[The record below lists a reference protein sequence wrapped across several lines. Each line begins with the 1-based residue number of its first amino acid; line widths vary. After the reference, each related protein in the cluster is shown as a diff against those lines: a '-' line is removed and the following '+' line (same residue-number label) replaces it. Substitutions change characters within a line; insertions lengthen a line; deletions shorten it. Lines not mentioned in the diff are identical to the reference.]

1 MGLKKRRCARKPKK
15 LRTIFVGYLSVFC
28 VVTLLLIALPIAAC
42 TGFILNGVMLP
53 ANHAEIQLS
62 ARKDRIADS
71 ETVTP
76 DLIPDVCDYAVFTP
90 RGKFLSG
97 NLSAAD
103 AARAWKIT
111 QEEKENQYL
120 NFFYLSIPRKNQI
133 CIVRYTYMMQFS
145 SPILRRYL
153 PRPEPLFFY
162 LFCISFLLEIF
173 LLASLF
179 GKKLTRKMDSLQN
192 ATEKIQNRDL
202 EFTVQSS
209 GVLEIDHV
217 LQSLDQM
224 RDALKSSLKKQWDLE
239 QARREQMAALAHDIK
254 TPLTVARGNADL
266 LSETDQTKEQ
276 KEYTAYIKESTC
288 QMEQYIKLLID
299 LSKAELGYSLNKNP
313 IDSKSFMDSILNQ
326 MTALGS
332 VKKVTVHCE
341 THLLPKSFNADSGL
355 LQRALLNIVS
365 NAVEF
370 SPRNGKID
378 FTANAAQNHIRFCVT
393 DCGKGFSTHD
403 LKQATQQFYMGDKSR
418 TSNAH
423 YGMGLFIAKC
433 IAEQHGGT
441 LAITNSAVSGGGQ
454 VTIEIPY

>member
-1 MGLKKRRCARKPKK
+1 MGLKRKHKVIK
-15 LRTIFVGYLSVFC
+15 LRTIFIRYLLLFCISTICWVFILLFSYSAIVSSGRIYPANYAEQQLSKVKNAIAAND
-28 VVTLLLIALPIAAC
+28 VVTP
-42 TGFILNGVMLP
+42 
-53 ANHAEIQLS
+53 EQ
-62 ARKDRIADS
+62 
-71 ETVTP
+71 
-76 DLIPDVCDYAVFTP
+76 IPELCDYAVYTMN
-90 RGKFLSG
+90 GTKLSG
-97 NLSAAD
+97 SLSQQD
-103 AARAWKIT
+103 AEKAWREVSTSETGQDLFYQYVKI
-111 QEEKENQYL
+111 N
-120 NFFYLSIPRKNQI
+120 RKNQVCVI
-133 CIVRYTYMMQFS
+133 RYSLFPQYKS
-145 SPILRRYL
+145 SVLRKYL
-153 PRPEPLFFY
+153 PGIDTLVFILFI
-162 LFCISFLLEIF
+162 LVLVTGALI
-173 LLASLF
+173 LASTF
-179 GKKLTRKMDSLQN
+179 GKKLTRKMDNLQH
-192 ATEKIQNRDL
+192 ATEKIQSQDL

>member
-1 MGLKKRRCARKPKK
+1 MNGTK
-15 LRTIFVGYLSVFC
+15 LSGSLSQQD
-28 VVTLLLIALPIAAC
+28 
-42 TGFILNGVMLP
+42 
-53 ANHAEIQLS
+53 AEKAWREVS
-62 ARKDRIADS
+62 TS
-71 ETVTP
+71 ETGQ
-76 DLIPDVCDYAVFTP
+76 DLFYQYV
-90 RGKFLSG
+90 
-97 NLSAAD
+97 
-103 AARAWKIT
+103 KI
-111 QEEKENQYL
+111 N
-120 NFFYLSIPRKNQI
+120 RKNQVCVI
-133 CIVRYTYMMQFS
+133 RYSLFPQYKS
-145 SPILRRYL
+145 SVLRKYL
-153 PRPEPLFFY
+153 PGIDTLVFILFI
-162 LFCISFLLEIF
+162 LVLVTGALI
-173 LLASLF
+173 LASTF
-179 GKKLTRKMDSLQN
+179 GKKLTRKMDNLQH
-192 ATEKIQNRDL
+192 ATEKIQSQDL

>member
-1 MGLKKRRCARKPKK
+1 MGLKRKHKVIK
-15 LRTIFVGYLSVFC
+15 LRTIFIRYLLLFCIGTICWVFILLFSYSAIVSSGRIYPANYAEQQLSKVKNAIAAND
-28 VVTLLLIALPIAAC
+28 VVTP
-42 TGFILNGVMLP
+42 
-53 ANHAEIQLS
+53 EQ
-62 ARKDRIADS
+62 
-71 ETVTP
+71 
-76 DLIPDVCDYAVFTP
+76 IPELCDYAVYTMN
-90 RGKFLSG
+90 GTKLSG
-97 NLSAAD
+97 SLSQQD
-103 AARAWKIT
+103 AEKAWREVSTSETGQDLFYQYVKI
-111 QEEKENQYL
+111 N
-120 NFFYLSIPRKNQI
+120 RKNQVCVI
-133 CIVRYTYMMQFS
+133 RYSLFPQYK
-145 SPILRRYL
+145 SPVLRKYL
-153 PRPEPLFFY
+153 PGIDTLVFILFI
-162 LFCISFLLEIF
+162 LVLVTGALI
-173 LLASLF
+173 LASTF
-179 GKKLTRKMDSLQN
+179 GKKLTRKMDNLQH
-192 ATEKIQNRDL
+192 ATEKIQSQDL

-370 SPRNGKID
+370 SPRNGIID
-378 FTANAAQNHIRFCVT
+378 FTANAAQNRIRFCVT

>member
-1 MGLKKRRCARKPKK
+1 MGLKRKHKVIK
-15 LRTIFVGYLSVFC
+15 LRTIFIRYLLLFCIGTICWVFILLFSYSAIVSSGRIYPANYAEQQLSKVKNAIAASD
-28 VVTLLLIALPIAAC
+28 VVTP
-42 TGFILNGVMLP
+42 
-53 ANHAEIQLS
+53 EQ
-62 ARKDRIADS
+62 
-71 ETVTP
+71 
-76 DLIPDVCDYAVFTP
+76 IPELCDYAVYTMN
-90 RGKFLSG
+90 GTKLSG
-97 NLSAAD
+97 SLSQQD
-103 AARAWKIT
+103 AEKAWREVSTSETGQDLFYQYVKI
-111 QEEKENQYL
+111 N
-120 NFFYLSIPRKNQI
+120 RKNQVCVI
-133 CIVRYTYMMQFS
+133 RYSLFPQYKS
-145 SPILRRYL
+145 SVLRKYL
-153 PRPEPLFFY
+153 PGIDTLVFILFI
-162 LFCISFLLEIF
+162 LGLVTGALI
-173 LLASLF
+173 LASTF
-179 GKKLTRKMDSLQN
+179 GKKLTRKMDNLQH
-192 ATEKIQNRDL
+192 ATEKIQSQDL

>member
-1 MGLKKRRCARKPKK
+1 MGLKRKHKVIK
-15 LRTIFVGYLSVFC
+15 LRTIFIRYLLLFCIGTICWVFILLFSYSAIVSSGRIYPANYAEQQLSKVKNAIAAND
-28 VVTLLLIALPIAAC
+28 VVTP
-42 TGFILNGVMLP
+42 
-53 ANHAEIQLS
+53 EQ
-62 ARKDRIADS
+62 
-71 ETVTP
+71 
-76 DLIPDVCDYAVFTP
+76 IPELCDYAVYTMN
-90 RGKFLSG
+90 GTKLSG
-97 NLSAAD
+97 SLSQQD
-103 AARAWKIT
+103 AEKAWREVSTSETGQDLFYQYVKI
-111 QEEKENQYL
+111 N
-120 NFFYLSIPRKNQI
+120 RKNQVCVI
-133 CIVRYTYMMQFS
+133 RYSLFPQYK
-145 SPILRRYL
+145 SPVLRKYL
-153 PRPEPLFFY
+153 PGIDTLVFILFI
-162 LFCISFLLEIF
+162 LVLVTGALI
-173 LLASLF
+173 LASTF
-179 GKKLTRKMDSLQN
+179 GKKLTRKMDNLQH
-192 ATEKIQNRDL
+192 ATEKIQSQDL

-378 FTANAAQNHIRFCVT
+378 FTANAAQNRIRFCVT

>member
-1 MGLKKRRCARKPKK
+1 MGLKRKHKVIK
-15 LRTIFVGYLSVFC
+15 LRTIFIRYLLLFCISTICWVFILLFSYSAIVSSGRIYPANYAEQQLSKVKNAIAASD
-28 VVTLLLIALPIAAC
+28 VVTP
-42 TGFILNGVMLP
+42 
-53 ANHAEIQLS
+53 EQ
-62 ARKDRIADS
+62 
-71 ETVTP
+71 
-76 DLIPDVCDYAVFTP
+76 IPELCDYAVYTMN
-90 RGKFLSG
+90 GTKLSG
-97 NLSAAD
+97 SLSQQD
-103 AARAWKIT
+103 AEKAWREVSTSETGQDLFYQYVKI
-111 QEEKENQYL
+111 N
-120 NFFYLSIPRKNQI
+120 RKNQVCVI
-133 CIVRYTYMMQFS
+133 RYSLFPQYKS
-145 SPILRRYL
+145 SVLRKYL
-153 PRPEPLFFY
+153 PGIDTLVFILFI
-162 LFCISFLLEIF
+162 LGLVTGALI
-173 LLASLF
+173 LASTF
-179 GKKLTRKMDSLQN
+179 GKKLTRKMDNLQH
-192 ATEKIQNRDL
+192 ATEKIQSQDL

>member
-1 MGLKKRRCARKPKK
+1 MGLKRKHKVIK
-15 LRTIFVGYLSVFC
+15 LRTIFIRYLLLFCIGTICWVFILLFSYSAIVSSGRIYPANYAEQQLSKVKNAIAASD
-28 VVTLLLIALPIAAC
+28 VVTP
-42 TGFILNGVMLP
+42 
-53 ANHAEIQLS
+53 EQ
-62 ARKDRIADS
+62 
-71 ETVTP
+71 
-76 DLIPDVCDYAVFTP
+76 IPELCDYAVYTMN
-90 RGKFLSG
+90 GTKLSG
-97 NLSAAD
+97 SLSQQD
-103 AARAWKIT
+103 AEKAWREVSTSETGQDLFYQYVKI
-111 QEEKENQYL
+111 N
-120 NFFYLSIPRKNQI
+120 RKNQVCVI
-133 CIVRYTYMMQFS
+133 RYSLFPQYK
-145 SPILRRYL
+145 SPVLRKYL
-153 PRPEPLFFY
+153 PGIDTLVFILFI
-162 LFCISFLLEIF
+162 LVLVTGALI
-173 LLASLF
+173 LASTF
-179 GKKLTRKMDSLQN
+179 GKKLTRKMDNLQH
-192 ATEKIQNRDL
+192 ATEKIQSQDL

>member
-1 MGLKKRRCARKPKK
+1 MGLKRKHKVIK
-15 LRTIFVGYLSVFC
+15 LRTIFIRYLLLFCISTICWVFILLFSYSAIVSSGRIYPANYAEQQLSKVKNAIAAND
-28 VVTLLLIALPIAAC
+28 VVTP
-42 TGFILNGVMLP
+42 
-53 ANHAEIQLS
+53 EQ
-62 ARKDRIADS
+62 
-71 ETVTP
+71 
-76 DLIPDVCDYAVFTP
+76 IPELCDYAVYTMN
-90 RGKFLSG
+90 GTKLSG
-97 NLSAAD
+97 SLSQQD
-103 AARAWKIT
+103 AEKAWREVSTSETGQDLFYQYVKI
-111 QEEKENQYL
+111 N
-120 NFFYLSIPRKNQI
+120 RKNQVCVI
-133 CIVRYTYMMQFS
+133 RYSLFPQYK
-145 SPILRRYL
+145 SPVLRKYL
-153 PRPEPLFFY
+153 PGIDTLVFILFI
-162 LFCISFLLEIF
+162 LVLVTGALI
-173 LLASLF
+173 LASTF
-179 GKKLTRKMDSLQN
+179 GKKLTRKMDNLQH
-192 ATEKIQNRDL
+192 ATEKIQSQDL

>member
-1 MGLKKRRCARKPKK
+1 MGLKRKHKVIK
-15 LRTIFVGYLSVFC
+15 LRTIFIRYLLLFCISTICWVFILLFSYSAIVSSGRIYPANYAEQQLSKVKNAIAAND
-28 VVTLLLIALPIAAC
+28 VVTP
-42 TGFILNGVMLP
+42 
-53 ANHAEIQLS
+53 EQ
-62 ARKDRIADS
+62 
-71 ETVTP
+71 
-76 DLIPDVCDYAVFTP
+76 IPELCDYAVYTMN
-90 RGKFLSG
+90 GTKLSG
-97 NLSAAD
+97 SLSQQD
-103 AARAWKIT
+103 AEKAWREVSTSETGQDLFYQYVKI
-111 QEEKENQYL
+111 N
-120 NFFYLSIPRKNQI
+120 RKNQVCVI
-133 CIVRYTYMMQFS
+133 RYSLFPQYK
-145 SPILRRYL
+145 SPVLRKYL
-153 PRPEPLFFY
+153 PGIDTLVFILFI
-162 LFCISFLLEIF
+162 LGLVTGALI
-173 LLASLF
+173 LASTF
-179 GKKLTRKMDSLQN
+179 GKKLTRKMDNLQH
-192 ATEKIQNRDL
+192 ATEKIQSQDL

>member
-1 MGLKKRRCARKPKK
+1 MGLKRKHKVIK
-15 LRTIFVGYLSVFC
+15 LRTIFIRYLLLFCISTICWVFILLFSYSAIVSSGRIYPANYAEQQLSKVKNAIAASD
-28 VVTLLLIALPIAAC
+28 VVTP
-42 TGFILNGVMLP
+42 
-53 ANHAEIQLS
+53 EQ
-62 ARKDRIADS
+62 
-71 ETVTP
+71 
-76 DLIPDVCDYAVFTP
+76 IPELCDYAVYTMN
-90 RGKFLSG
+90 GTKLSG
-97 NLSAAD
+97 SLSQQD
-103 AARAWKIT
+103 AEKAWREVSTSETGQDLFYQYVKI
-111 QEEKENQYL
+111 N
-120 NFFYLSIPRKNQI
+120 RKNQVCVI
-133 CIVRYTYMMQFS
+133 RYSLFPQYK
-145 SPILRRYL
+145 SPVLRKYL
-153 PRPEPLFFY
+153 PGIDTLVFILFI
-162 LFCISFLLEIF
+162 LVLVTGALI
-173 LLASLF
+173 LASTF
-179 GKKLTRKMDSLQN
+179 GKKLTRKMDNLQH
-192 ATEKIQNRDL
+192 ATEKIQSQDL

>member
-1 MGLKKRRCARKPKK
+1 MGLKRKHKVIK
-15 LRTIFVGYLSVFC
+15 LRTIFIRYLLLFCIGTICWVFILLFSYSAIVSSGRIYPANYAEQQLSKVKNAIAAND
-28 VVTLLLIALPIAAC
+28 VVTP
-42 TGFILNGVMLP
+42 
-53 ANHAEIQLS
+53 EQ
-62 ARKDRIADS
+62 
-71 ETVTP
+71 
-76 DLIPDVCDYAVFTP
+76 IPELCDYAVYTMN
-90 RGKFLSG
+90 GTKLSG
-97 NLSAAD
+97 SLSQQD
-103 AARAWKIT
+103 AEKAWREVSTSETGQDLFYQYVKI
-111 QEEKENQYL
+111 N
-120 NFFYLSIPRKNQI
+120 RKNQVCVI
-133 CIVRYTYMMQFS
+133 RYSLFPQYKS
-145 SPILRRYL
+145 SVLRKYL
-153 PRPEPLFFY
+153 PGIDTLVFILFI
-162 LFCISFLLEIF
+162 LGLVTGALI
-173 LLASLF
+173 LASTF
-179 GKKLTRKMDSLQN
+179 GKKLTRKMDNLQH
-192 ATEKIQNRDL
+192 ATEKIQSQDL

>member
-1 MGLKKRRCARKPKK
+1 MGLKRKHKVIK
-15 LRTIFVGYLSVFC
+15 LRTIFIRYLLLFCIGTICWVFILLFSYSAIVSSGRIYPANYAEQQLSKVKNAIAAND
-28 VVTLLLIALPIAAC
+28 VVTP
-42 TGFILNGVMLP
+42 
-53 ANHAEIQLS
+53 EQ
-62 ARKDRIADS
+62 
-71 ETVTP
+71 
-76 DLIPDVCDYAVFTP
+76 IPELCDYAVYTMN
-90 RGKFLSG
+90 GTKLSG
-97 NLSAAD
+97 SLSQQD
-103 AARAWKIT
+103 AEKAWREVSTSETGQDLFYQYVKI
-111 QEEKENQYL
+111 N
-120 NFFYLSIPRKNQI
+120 RKNQVCVI
-133 CIVRYTYMMQFS
+133 RYSLFPQYK
-145 SPILRRYL
+145 SPVLRKYL
-153 PRPEPLFFY
+153 PGIDTLVFILFI
-162 LFCISFLLEIF
+162 LVLVTGALI
-173 LLASLF
+173 LASTF
-179 GKKLTRKMDSLQN
+179 GKKLTRKMDNLQH
-192 ATEKIQNRDL
+192 ATEKIQSQDL